1 MTTSEATILPGN
13 VRPDRYEL
21 TLTPD
26 FDTFTF
32 NGEETVSVELL
43 EPTATVVLNSAEIAI
58 QSSSLTLPDGAA
70 LTPRAVQFDEKN
82 ETVSLEF
89 DRLVPAGPAEL
100 RIEFSGELNDRLRG
114 FYRSQYKA
122 SDGQTR
128 FLATTQFEATDARRA
143 FPCWDEPAL
152 KANFKASLV
161 VPSDLVAVSNM
172 PVSSETD
179 EGDGLKRVTFAETPP
194 MSTYLLAFVVGDL
207 RHVEEKAAGGTSIR
221 VWTTAGNE
229 ERGRFALDVS
239 VKLLGYFNDYFGIP
253 YPLDKLDHLAIPDFA
268 AGAMENWGAITY
280 RETTLLVDPQQSS
293 AGTRQWVA
301 EVVAH
306 EMAHMWFGD
315 LVTMA
320 WWNDLWLNE
329 SFASWMGD
337 KAVDHLFPEWQMWT
351 QFVEA
356 DTARALRLDGLQN
369 SHPIEQ
375 PVNNPS
381 EIGELF
387 DAISYSKGGSI
398 LRMLERYVGP
408 EDFRRGLGLYM
419 DRHKY
424 GNARTTDLWDALG
437 EASSLP
443 VRAMMDTWVNQTGYP
458 VLSVQVGR
466 GEDGVVVAAR
476 QRRFLYEHVIDPKAT
491 DRTLWH
497 VPLSISSAAGSS
509 PPPIL
514 MDGPESAVH
523 LTGESDPAGGWVK
536 LNPGQTGFYRVDYG
550 REGWDGLIG
559 PIQALALPAVD
570 RLGVQND
577 AYALSRAGMLP
588 ITTFLTLAQA
598 YVNETDAS
606 VWQDLTSN
614 LSGLDSLLNDE
625 PHHPSFQ
632 KFARDIVRPTGE
644 RVSWDAR
651 EGEGHL
657 DSLLRSAVLSSLG
670 HYGDEDTLGE
680 AAARFE
686 KYGGRP
692 RQRTPRHPHRRLEA
706 YGQARRPDH
715 LRHYVGQIRW
725 GDFGRGESPCL
736 GRTGPFRRR
745 AAASGDAHPALS
757 PRRSGSTTPSASPG
771 RSAPAPMAATL
782 PGASSKT
789 TGTST
794 TGATATAASPSCGW
808 SPSPPASP
816 HGSDSKTSSPSSKSI
831 RRPPPSAP
839 CGSPSRPS
847 ASTSHGS
854 TRTARPS
861 PSGSPARAEWSR
873 SLGRASTWF

>member
-1 MTTSEATILPGN
+1 
-13 VRPDRYEL
+13 
-21 TLTPD
+21 
-26 FDTFTF
+26 
-32 NGEETVSVELL
+32 
-43 EPTATVVLNSAEIAI
+43 
-58 QSSSLTLPDGAA
+58 
-70 LTPRAVQFDEKN
+70 
-82 ETVSLEF
+82 
-89 DRLVPAGPAEL
+89 
-100 RIEFSGELNDRLRG
+100 
-114 FYRSQYKA
+114 
-122 SDGQTR
+122 
-128 FLATTQFEATDARRA
+128 
-143 FPCWDEPAL
+143 
-152 KANFKASLV
+152 
-161 VPSDLVAVSNM
+161 
-172 PVSSETD
+172 
-179 EGDGLKRVTFAETPP
+179 
-194 MSTYLLAFVVGDL
+194 
-207 RHVEEKAAGGTSIR
+207 
-221 VWTTAGNE
+221 
-229 ERGRFALDVS
+229 
-239 VKLLGYFNDYFGIP
+239 
-253 YPLDKLDHLAIPDFA
+253 
-268 AGAMENWGAITY
+268 
-280 RETTLLVDPQQSS
+280 
-293 AGTRQWVA
+293 
-301 EVVAH
+301 
-306 EMAHMWFGD
+306 
-315 LVTMA
+315 MA

-686 KYGGRP
+686 KYAADPDNVHPDIRTVVLRLTAKRGDRTTYDTMWDKYAGATLEEEKARVLGALAHFEDGQLLQETLTRSLTEEVRVHDAVSVAGAVGSSPNGRDLAWSFLKDNWDEYNRRYGDGGFALMRLVSITAGFAS
-692 RQRTPRHPHRRLEA
+692 RERLE
-706 YGQARRPDH
+706 D
-715 LRHYVGQIRW
+715 V
-725 GDFGRGESPCL
+725 ES
-736 GRTGPFRRR
+736 FFEE
-745 AAASGDAHPALS
+745 HPA
-757 PRRSGSTTPSASPG
+757 
-771 RSAPAPMAATL
+771 PAAERTL
-782 PGASSKT
+782 RQSLEA
-789 TGTST
+789 
-794 TGATATAASPSCGW
+794 
-808 SPSPPASP
+808 
-816 HGSDSKTSSPSSKSI
+816 I
-831 RRPPPSAP
+831 RLNIAWLDQNRETLAI
-839 CGSPSRPS
+839 
-847 ASTSHGS
+847 
-854 TRTARPS
+854 
-861 PSGSPARAEWSR
+861 
-873 SLGRASTWF
+873 WFAG